1 MKKKLKKGICL
12 LVSILMV
19 ITSMPMGV
27 LAQEVTT
34 SSSPLVNSASPGAD
48 SAKTAEVSAPANT
61 VASPKNAVTTEE
73 ETQSLEPT
81 AETTVTPPA
90 AETVQTADVITT
102 MATETDG
109 DYDFNVVDG
118 NAVITKY
125 NGTAAILTVPETLTT
140 ADGFK
145 KMVTTIGAS
154 AFNGCSTLIKVVLP
168 SSLTTI
174 ESVLNTGT
182 FSGCSNLTEVTI
194 PANVA
199 KMGPDI
205 FYNLPGPVKIDG
217 VAKSFVEGYVSEYN
231 NLTFSEDKTL
241 FYINNFTTTAASGG
255 NIGTVI
261 PLTAS
266 AAGGTG
272 TVTYKFYCDLV
283 DNNSIKTTIPILD
296 WSAATMASYIP
307 TTAGTYTFYVEA
319 KDGAGKTCIKTIND
333 YKVINTPTAEL
344 SVSKA
349 SPQYIDSSITLTA
362 GVKTGTGT
370 GAITYE
376 FSSQLGSTKK
386 VIQAFS
392 AVNTCAVLT
401 GTPGVYTYYVTAK
414 DSQGLTNTATITN
427 YSIID
432 HLNITSFT
440 ADKVAP
446 QELGTALKLTA
457 VATGG
462 KTTCQ
467 YHFYYTFNANTTPID
482 IQNYSENAS
491 AVFTPKE
498 AGDYKLYVDAMNA
511 SGIPTDPQSIDFKIV
526 DTPEIGSFTAT
537 TADDKPFYKGDTSH
551 PIMLAA
557 DGITGGTEPYTYA
570 FSYTLGTGTVKKP
583 ITSTVGQKTTTFEPS
598 EAGTYTFYVDV
609 KDHTNTVTATKT
621 VSNYVV
627 CEPLGGALTTDKGSP
642 QNKETTVKLTA
653 AGSGGKAPYTYEF
666 SYIAPDNTEI
676 PIGTDSASKTTS
688 VLLNDAGDYSLH
700 VTITDA
706 NKVAKDV
713 TIPYVIQDNPV
724 ITDLKTDRD
733 AEIGHYANDPI
744 VITPTI
750 EGGTGPYTYVFT
762 YKIGTKI
769 MATSTQKA
777 TSAAT
782 VITDTY
788 TPNTAGA
795 YTFEVKVTDKDG
807 LSSTKSITSY
817 KVLTV
822 LTAKTLKLDKASGQN
837 IGTAIKL
844 TATAS
849 GGKGPYTYCFYYTL
863 DGGVV
868 KKDLSGGTFTGVF
881 GTSSTAAFTPTVA
894 GIYTLYVDIK
904 DANGVKVVTG
914 SVANYKVVNA
924 PVIKE
929 FSGAKKQGET
939 ATAALYSG
947 DMIEL
952 TAKTEDNSGE
962 KPLTYRFYYKLGS
975 CEFPIKT
982 VTNTTRVANEEVAV
996 DFVLP
1001 AAGTYTLFVE
1011 VSDGTSKDVAN
1022 LVSYKV
1028 LPGVSAKAVKLSKTT
1043 GLIAG
1048 DTVKLTAT
1056 AAGGKAPYTYQFYVK
1071 ESAASSYTPIGTA
1084 TTANTISYTLPTAGT
1099 NTYYVKITDANKVE
1113 SGNTDAKLSQLLLSA
1128 STMISVANPPVISDK
1143 GYTKTAGATGT
1154 TLYAGDILKL
1164 TAKTTD
1170 NTGEGNLTYRFYY
1183 KVGSVETTIFTD
1195 PKIARGTGEESTT
1208 AFTLPGAGTYTVFVE
1223 VKDAKGSKDT
1233 EQIAS
1238 CKVLGAVTAKAVAVS
1253 KTTGVNAS
1261 DTVKLTATAAGGK
1274 AAYSYQFY
1282 YKQDTGVLTPIE
1294 TAPVTTKT
1302 VDFKLPATAGTY
1314 TFYVRIVDANKV
1326 ESGNTD
1332 AKLSQLLLSASPTIS
1347 VANPPVIESLIASPV
1362 KGGAVYEGGQVV
1374 LTAKMKTGSGVGPL
1388 TYTFSYI
1395 SGSATTIIDASKV
1408 SENVATFNIG
1418 AAGTY
1423 TLRVT
1428 VSDGTSEAMQTII
1441 GYKVLSGVAV
1451 KSLKADKP
1459 SGQNIGTAI
1468 KLTATGAGG
1477 KTPYTYDFY
1486 YIYETGPTEIPIKT
1500 NSTLNTVTFNPTK
1513 GGTYNL
1519 YVRVKDANGI
1529 VCTNDKDIG
1538 ISDYEVT
1545 DNPIIKDFSTSRPAG
1560 QTSTYVDTEIGL
1572 TATVTGGATPY
1583 HYVFSYKLGTGAP
1596 VILDNTDGDNKA
1608 TFKPIAP
1615 GSYILSVAV
1624 TDKDNN
1630 PNPATTKEI
1639 KSFTVIAKP
1648 TVKSFTVSKTSVV
1661 KGSKVT
1667 LSSAVTGGQSPYT
1680 YEFSYKNSGD
1690 ADKTIIRAYSATS
1703 SYTWTPDTAG
1713 TYTLTVGIK
1722 DKYGTETTKD
1732 TTLTVT
1738 DK

>member
-1 MKKKLKKGICL
+1 MKKRLKKGICL

-27 LAQEVTT
+27 LAQEATT
-34 SSSPLVNSASPGAD
+34 SSSPIVNSASPGAD

-61 VASPKNAVTTEE
+61 AASPKNAVTTEE
-73 ETQSLEPT
+73 ETQSLGPT
-81 AETTVTPPA
+81 TETTVTPQA
-90 AETVQTADVITT
+90 DEMVQTADVIET

-109 DYDFNVVDG
+109 AYSFEVDADG
-118 NAVITKY
+118 NAVITAY
-125 NGTAAILTVPETLTT
+125 NGIATILTVPETLTT
-140 ADGFK
+140 ADGFE
-145 KMVTTIGAS
+145 KMVTTIGAG
-154 AFNGCSTLIKVVLP
+154 AFNGCSTLTKVVLP

-174 ESVLNTGT
+174 ESVLKTGT
-182 FSGCSNLTEVTI
+182 FAGCSSLTEVTI
-194 PANVA
+194 PANVS
-199 KMGPDI
+199 KLGPDI
-205 FYNLPGPVKIDG
+205 FYNLAGPVKIDG
-217 VAKSFVEGYVSEYN
+217 VAKSFAEGYVSEYD

-241 FYINNFTTTAASGG
+241 FYINNFATTVASGG
-255 NIGTVI
+255 NIGTAI

-296 WSAATMASYIP
+296 WSAAATASFTPI
-307 TTAGTYTFYVEA
+307 TAGIYTFYVEA

-333 YKVINTPTAEL
+333 YKVINTPTTEL
-344 SVSKA
+344 SISKA
-349 SPQYIDSSITLTA
+349 SPQYIDSSIVLTA

-392 AVNTCAVLT
+392 AVNTCSVLT

-432 HLNITSFT
+432 RLNITSFT

-457 VATGG
+457 VAAGG

-482 IQNYSENAS
+482 IQDYSENAS

-498 AGDYKLYVDAMNA
+498 AGDYKIYVDAMNA

-551 PIMLAA
+551 PITLTA
-557 DGITGGTEPYTYA
+557 DAITGGTEPYTYA
-570 FSYTLGTGTVKKP
+570 FSYTVGTGTVKKP
-583 ITSTVGQKTTTFEPS
+583 ITSTVGLKTTTFEPS

-609 KDHTNTVTATKT
+609 KDYTNTVTATKT

-627 CEPLGGALTTDKGSP
+627 YEPLGGTLTTDKGSL

-653 AGSGGKAPYTYEF
+653 AGSSGKAPYTYEF
-666 SYIAPDNTEI
+666 SYIAPDNTKI
-676 PIGTDSASKTTS
+676 PIGTDSASKTAS

-706 NKVAKDV
+706 NKVEKDV

-733 AEIGHYANDPI
+733 AEIGHYANDA
-744 VITPTI
+744 ITVTPKV

-769 MATSTQKA
+769 MATSTKTA
-777 TSAAT
+777 ASAAAA
-782 VITDTY
+782 VTDTY
-788 TPNTAGA
+788 TPNTAGT
-795 YTFEVKVTDKDG
+795 YTFEVKVTDNNG

-817 KVLTV
+817 KVLTA

-844 TATAS
+844 TATAN

-881 GTSSTAAFTPTVA
+881 GTSSTAAFTPTAA

-904 DANGVKVVTG
+904 DANGKLATQGKVE
-914 SVANYKVVNA
+914 NYKVVNA
-924 PVIKE
+924 PVIKA
-929 FSGAKKQGET
+929 FLGAKTLGET
-939 ATAALYSG
+939 ATTALYSG
-947 DMIEL
+947 DTIKL

-975 CEFPIKT
+975 SEFPIKT
-982 VTNTTRVANEEVAV
+982 VTNTNRVANEEVAV

-1071 ESAASSYTPIGTA
+1071 ESAASSYTLIGTA
-1084 TTANTISYTLPTAGT
+1084 TTANTISYTLPAAGT
-1099 NTYYVKITDANKVE
+1099 DTFYVKITDANKVE
-1113 SGNTDAKLSQLLLSA
+1113 SGNTTTKETPLLSSA
-1128 STMISVANPPVISDK
+1128 SAAVSVANPPVISDK
-1143 GYTKTAGATGT
+1143 GYTKTGSTGT

-1183 KVGSVETTIFTD
+1183 KVGSVETLIYTD
-1195 PKIARGTGEESTT
+1195 TKTARGTAEEST
-1208 AFTLPGAGTYTVFVE
+1208 ADFKLPGAGTYTVFVE

-1238 CKVLGAVTAKAVAVS
+1238 CKVLGDISVNTVKVS
-1253 KTTGVNAS
+1253 KTTGLIVG
-1261 DTVKLTATAAGGK
+1261 DTVKLTATGAGGK
-1274 AAYSYQFY
+1274 TPYSYQFY
-1282 YKQDTGVLTPIE
+1282 YKEAADSTYTPIG
-1294 TAPVTTKT
+1294 TIVKT
-1302 VDFKLPATAGTY
+1302 NSISFVPKAAGTY
-1314 TFYVRIVDANKV
+1314 TFYVAMIDANGIK
-1326 ESGNTD
+1326 SSN
-1332 AKLSQLLLSASPTIS
+1332 SQTIIS
-1347 VANPPVIESLIASPV
+1347 DPVTVGNPPVIESLIASPV
-1362 KGGAVYEGGQVV
+1362 KGGPVYEGGQVV

-1388 TYTFSYI
+1388 TYTFSYM
-1395 SGSATTIIDASKV
+1395 SGSTITNIDASKV
-1408 SENVATFNIG
+1408 VGNVATFTIE

-1428 VSDGTSEAMQTII
+1428 VSDGTSEATQTIT
-1441 GYKVLSGVAV
+1441 GYKVLTGVSA
-1451 KSLKADKP
+1451 KSLKADKL
-1459 SGQNIGTAI
+1459 SGQNIGTTI
-1468 KLTATGAGG
+1468 KLTAVASGG
-1477 KTPYTYDFY
+1477 KAPYTYEFY
-1486 YIYETGPTEIPIKT
+1486 SINENTVENIIQKYSTSKTANFKPTE
-1500 NSTLNTVTFNPTK
+1500 
-1513 GGTYNL
+1513 GGAYNL
-1519 YVRVKDANGI
+1519 YVRVKDANGT
-1529 VCTNDKDIG
+1529 VCTNDKDVG
-1538 ISDYEVT
+1538 ISDYKVT

-1560 QTSTYVDTEIGL
+1560 QTSMYVDTEIGL

-1596 VILDNTDGDNKA
+1596 VTLDNTDGDNTA
-1608 TFKPIAP
+1608 TFKPTAP
-1615 GSYILSVAV
+1615 GSYTLSVAV

-1680 YEFSYKNSGD
+1680 YEFSYKKPGD
-1690 ADKTIIRAYSATS
+1690 TDKTIIRAYSATS

-1738 DK
+1738 EK